1 VLPLES
7 ARDVPK
13 FSHKTDTLSLPLPEI
28 DPVVHLP
35 SSRTY
40 KTNPTRGALLLLAK
54 KYYNLLLLLRFVMNF
69 ITWMRFL

>member
-1 VLPLES
+1 
-7 ARDVPK
+7 
-13 FSHKTDTLSLPLPEI
+13 LPEI
-28 DPVVHLP
+28 DPVEHLP
-35 SSRTY
+35 SSQTY